1 MKGEDQHRLLLIGC
15 LSGHKPKGASLR
27 NVAAASHKRV
37 SMHMAE
43 TLLYVD
49 DNALRCEAMEARLS
63 HLGYTVVTANNGLD
77 ALGKFAAQQIDL
89 AIVDYYMPG
98 MCGDLVALERKSSK
112 PQVPVVIFSGTF
124 TLSEMVIAF
133 VDGFIS
139 TSDEPEALL
148 DKIAEVLAPH
158 RASRAS

>member
-1 MKGEDQHRLLLIGC
+1 
-15 LSGHKPKGASLR
+15 
-27 NVAAASHKRV
+27 
-37 SMHMAE
+37 MAE

-49 DNALRCEAMEARLS
+49 DDARRREVIEERLRQ
-63 HLGYTVVTANNGLD
+63 LGYRVITASHGTD
-77 ALGKFAAQQIDL
+77 ALDKFDAEVIDL

-98 MCGDLVALERKSSK
+98 MCGDLVALEMKSSK